1 MTAEKLM
8 PAETIAAGRRIVGD
22 VEGHEL
28 SDEQITAIVGAA
40 HNTLVLAGAGT
51 GKTTTI
57 NGYVTWLLETGQ
69 AEPPEILVL
78 SYTKASA
85 ADMTARIERQTGQRI
100 HASTFHSLGLEI
112 IAGSS
117 AAKPNVIDGNETGR
131 IVEETLHRL
140 LRHDMAYRRLAA
152 ALMPAD
158 LRDKH
163 RDYAS
168 DPDVEPPFEDY
179 AYRQHVT
186 HLLDTANTVI
196 QHMRSQGLDI
206 AALRE
211 RNRMHGGAH
220 LGRNDDVIDLIAPLH
235 DAYQQHLRDHQGVD
249 FAGMITEAIR
259 CIRAGRYR
267 HPYRYVLIDEY
278 QDMSRPRYALVRALR
293 EQRDFNL
300 FCVGDDWQSIY
311 RFAGS
316 DIGLILD
323 FDRTWRAW
331 GPSRMFHITVTRRF
345 DREVIEASGAFVM
358 ADPHLYRKE
367 LRAMGDGGESGASDG
382 GAGALTGHASV
393 LGGTSGGGVSARGV
407 KASRKSVLAKSGRG
421 AGGAQGAG
429 GVLEERRTIRAVG
442 GADRAA
448 RVDAVAEALR
458 ALPQEASVLL
468 LGRYRS
474 DLNLI
479 RNDEGSADRARGG
492 KERRG
497 ARGARATAGR
507 AGKTGR
513 KANVTR
519 RFSVE
524 EGSAPR
530 IMFHERPDL
539 DITFMT
545 IHRSKGLQRDYV
557 FLLSGSGGIGG
568 FPSSIG
574 EEPLMGLLL
583 PEAERYP
590 HAEERRLCYVAMTR
604 CMRGLFLVVD
614 TERPSRF
621 MYELSRTACPE
632 AFRAVAL
639 PPQCPQ
645 CGEALRLRAA
655 RKDPSNRF
663 YGCSA
668 WPLCKYACDA

>member
-22 VEGHEL
+22 VEGHAL

-51 GKTTTI
+51 GKTTTV

-69 AEPPEILVL
+69 AEPSEILVL

-85 ADMTARIERQTGQRI
+85 ADMAARIERQTGQRI

-131 IVEETLHRL
+131 IVEEALQRL
-140 LRHDMAYRRLAA
+140 LRHDMAYRRLAS

-163 RDYAS
+163 RDYTT

-220 LGRNDDVIDLIAPLH
+220 FGRNDDVIDLIAPLH

-259 CIRAGRYR
+259 CIQAGRYR

-345 DREVIEASGAFVM
+345 DREVIAASGAFVM
-358 ADPHLYRKE
+358 ADPHLYRKA
-367 LRAMGDGGESGASDG
+367 LRSMGESA
-382 GAGALTGHASV
+382 AEALG
-393 LGGTSGGGVSARGV
+393 
-407 KASRKSVLAKSGRG
+407 K
-421 AGGAQGAG
+421 
-429 GVLEERRTIRAVG
+429 RRTIRAVG

-479 RNDEGSADRARGG
+479 RNDEGSADGARGG

-497 ARGARATAGR
+497 TRATGATAGR
-507 AGKTGR
+507 VGKAGR

-524 EGSAPR
+524 DGSVPR
-530 IMFHERPDL
+530 IVFHERPDL

-590 HAEERRLCYVAMTR
+590 YAEERRLCYVAMTR

-632 AFRAVAL
+632 AFRGLAL

-645 CGEALRLRAA
+645 CGEALRLRASH
-655 RKDPSNRF
+655 KDPSNRF

-668 WPLCKYACDA
+668 WPACKYTCAV